1 MLAFNRV
8 ILTGRV
14 ATPPR
19 CSYRPDGSPV
29 IQFPLDLDEIEERTV
44 QTHSHGNKNPA
55 QNGAG
60 SGPRSNRKRT
70 EPSPKNMALGESIH
84 IVAVGRLAE
93 VKLDLQSGQHLL
105 VIGQLHQRSWKTP
118 EGKKRTRTEVIAM
131 DLRTIDDR
139 RNGSIKRGEEHEE
152 TG

>member
-14 ATPPR
+14 ATAPR

-29 IQFPLDLDEIEERTV
+29 IQFPLELDETKDGTG
-44 QTHSHGNKNPA
+44 QTLSQGNKSPA
-55 QNGAG
+55 PNRSG
-60 SGPRSNRKRT
+60 SGPNSNRKSAA
-70 EPSPKNMALGESIH
+70 PAPKHVVSEDLIH
-84 IVAVGRLAE
+84 IVAVGKLAE

-118 EGKKRTRTEVIAM
+118 EGRNRTRTEVIAM
-131 DLRTIDDR
+131 DLRTIDEVRADAW
-139 RNGSIKRGEEHEE
+139 SPTGEMDS
-152 TG
+152 

>member
-29 IQFPLDLDEIEERTV
+29 IQFPLELDETKGLSDQEPTYGHQR
-44 QTHSHGNKNPA
+44 PA
-55 QNGAG
+55 
-60 SGPRSNRKRT
+60 PNRK
-70 EPSPKNMALGESIH
+70 SPGPASKHMVSGDQIH
-84 IVAVGRLAE
+84 VVAIGKLAE

-105 VIGQLHQRSWKTP
+105 VIGQLRQRSWKTP
-118 EGKKRTRTEVIAM
+118 EGKNRTRTEVIAM
-131 DLRTIDDR
+131 DLRAIDDAR
-139 RNGSIKRGEEHEE
+139 TDAGSSTGEMDP
-152 TG
+152 

>member
-29 IQFPLDLDEIEERTV
+29 IQFPLALDETKDRKG
-44 QTHSHGNKNPA
+44 QTRSHDDKKPA
-55 QNGAG
+55 LNRAG
-60 SGPRSNRKRT
+60 TGLNSNRK
-70 EPSPKNMALGESIH
+70 SAALLPKHVALENLIH
-84 IVAVGRLAE
+84 IVAVGKLAE

-118 EGKKRTRTEVIAM
+118 EGRNRTRTEVIAM
-131 DLRTIDDR
+131 DLRTIDEARADAW
-139 RNGSIKRGEEHEE
+139 SPTGEMDS
-152 TG
+152 

>member
-29 IQFPLDLDEIEERTV
+29 IQFPLELDESEDRPGQTRSHGDTSPALNRVDSRPNSDRRRTV
-44 QTHSHGNKNPA
+44 S
-55 QNGAG
+55 AG
-60 SGPRSNRKRT
+60 RHLASGDF
-70 EPSPKNMALGESIH
+70 IH
-84 IVAVGRLAE
+84 IVAIGKLAE

-118 EGKKRTRTEVIAM
+118 EGKNRTRTEVIAM
-131 DLRTIDDR
+131 DLRTIDEAKI
-139 RNGSIKRGEEHEE
+139 GAWSSTGEMDS
-152 TG
+152 

>member
-19 CSYRPDGSPV
+19 RSYRPDGSPV
-29 IQFPLDLDEIEERTV
+29 IQFPLELDETKERNG
-44 QTHSHGNKNPA
+44 QTPSHGNR
-55 QNGAG
+55 G
-60 SGPRSNRKRT
+60 SAPNRKST
-70 EPSPKNMALGESIH
+70 APAPKHMASGDLIQ
-84 IVAVGRLAE
+84 IVAVGEIAE

-118 EGKKRTRTEVIAM
+118 EGKNRTRTEVIAM
-131 DLRTIDDR
+131 DLRTIDEVRTDAW
-139 RNGSIKRGEEHEE
+139 SSTGEMDP
-152 TG
+152 

>member
-29 IQFPLDLDEIEERTV
+29 IQFPLDLDETKDGTG
-44 QTHSHGNKNPA
+44 QTLSHGKKSTALNP
-55 QNGAG
+55 AG
-60 SGPRSNRKRT
+60 SGPNSNRKRT
-70 EPSPKNMALGESIH
+70 APAPKHMASEDLIH
-84 IVAVGRLAE
+84 IVAVGKLAE

-105 VIGQLHQRSWKTP
+105 VIGQLRQRSWKTP
-118 EGKKRTRTEVIAM
+118 EGKNRTRTEVIAM
-131 DLRTIDDR
+131 DLRTIDEVRTDAWP
-139 RNGSIKRGEEHEE
+139 STGEMDP
-152 TG
+152 

>member
-14 ATPPR
+14 ATAPR

-29 IQFPLDLDEIEERTV
+29 IQFPLELDETKDGTG
-44 QTHSHGNKNPA
+44 QTLSQGNKSPA
-55 QNGAG
+55 PNRSG
-60 SGPRSNRKRT
+60 SGPNSNRKRSA
-70 EPSPKNMALGESIH
+70 PVPKHMASGGLIH
-84 IVAVGRLAE
+84 IVAVGKLAE

-118 EGKKRTRTEVIAM
+118 EGRNQTRTEVVAI
-131 DLRTIDDR
+131 DLRTIDEARSDTWPLMG
-139 RNGSIKRGEEHEE
+139 NMDS
-152 TG
+152 